1 MEFLK
6 DLRKN
11 ELINNIILLVV
22 GIILTIWPDETLDLA
37 VNIVGSVVVIFGVIN
52 LYMFFKG
59 NNDYLTLFIG
69 ILALVAGICII
80 VKSAAIISII
90 HILIGIAV
98 LANGI
103 TNIKALL
110 DIKNDSKKW
119 KVLFISAIITSVFG
133 LLLIF
138 RPLFI
143 ADMII
148 RIGGIIIIIAALE
161 GLLITHDIKKLI
173 EK

>member
-1 MEFLK
+1 MDLK
-6 DLRKN
+6 ELRKN
-11 ELINNIILLVV
+11 ELVNNIILLVV

-37 VNIVGSVVVIFGVIN
+37 VNLVGSVVVIFGIIN
-52 LYMFFKG
+52 LVMFFKS

-69 ILALVAGICII
+69 ILSLVAGICII
-80 VKSAAIISII
+80 VKSATIISII
-90 HILIGIAV
+90 HILLGIAV
-98 LANGI
+98 LADGI
-103 TNIKALL
+103 TNIKTLL

-119 KVLFISAIITSVFG
+119 KVLFISAIITTVFG

-161 GLLITHDIKKLI
+161 GMLITHDIKKLI

>member
-1 MEFLK
+1 MEVLK

-22 GIILTIWPDETLDLA
+22 GVILTIWPDETLNIA
-37 VNIVGSVVVIFGVIN
+37 VNLVGSVIMIFGIIN
-52 LYMFFKG
+52 IFMFVKG
-59 NNDYLTLFIG
+59 SNNDYLTLFIG
-69 ILALVAGICII
+69 ILALAVGMCVI
-80 VKSAAIISII
+80 VKSASVISII

-98 LANGI
+98 LANGL

-119 KVLFISAIITSVFG
+119 KVLFISSIITTVFG

-138 RPLFI
+138 
-143 ADMII
+143 
-148 RIGGIIIIIAALE
+148 
-161 GLLITHDIKKLI
+161 
-173 EK
+173 

>member
-1 MEFLK
+1 MDLK
-6 DLRKN
+6 ELRKN
-11 ELINNIILLVV
+11 EIVNNIILLVV
-22 GIILTIWPDETLDLA
+22 GLILTIWPDESLDIA
-37 VNIVGSVVVIFGVIN
+37 VNLVGSVVVIFGIIN
-52 LYMFFKG
+52 LVMFFKG
-59 NNDYLTLFIG
+59 KNDYLTLFIG
-69 ILALVAGICII
+69 ILASVVGMCII
-80 VKSAAIISII
+80 VKSATIISII
-90 HILIGIAV
+90 HILIGIAI
-98 LANGI
+98 LADGI
-103 TNIKALL
+103 TNIKTLL

-119 KVLFISAIITSVFG
+119 KILFISALITSFFG

-138 RPLFI
+138 KPLLI